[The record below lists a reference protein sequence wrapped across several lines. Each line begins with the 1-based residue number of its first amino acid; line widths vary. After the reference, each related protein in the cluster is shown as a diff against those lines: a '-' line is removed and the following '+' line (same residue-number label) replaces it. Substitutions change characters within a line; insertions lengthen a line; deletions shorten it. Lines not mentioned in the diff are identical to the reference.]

1 MRNILS
7 SLQEEQNK
15 TANNETQKLQS
26 WAEAPY
32 DCAHPPTLADSSGLK

>member
-1 MRNILS
+1 MGEIQMRNILS

-26 WAEAPY
+26 
-32 DCAHPPTLADSSGLK
+32 